1 MRLADFTVRVL
12 VALGL
17 AAAAFFLWKITPVLM
32 LLFGGIVLASVL
44 RAASAPVSRR
54 LRLPHAASLAL
65 VVVALLAAILGGL
78 YFFGREIA
86 LQAHALQQALAAAY
100 ANVEARFGGT
110 PAALKLVEGLR
121 NAISPEAVAN
131 FARQTVTVFGALA
144 DIALVLFLAI
154 YLAADP
160 QRYRDGALRLFPL
173 RARAD
178 VALALD
184 SAGDSLRRWLA
195 GQLVVMTTVG
205 VAIGISLSIVGVPLA
220 PALGVLSGLL
230 EFVPVVGPIAG
241 AIPGVLIAFAQGPD
255 TALYAAIV
263 YGGVL
268 FVEGNVIVP
277 FIQRW
282 AVDLPPVLALLGIVA
297 FGILFGLVGVLFAI
311 PLVVVIVALVRKLYV
326 ERLESH

>member
-1 MRLADFTVRVL
+1 
-12 VALGL
+12 
-17 AAAAFFLWKITPVLM
+17 
-32 LLFGGIVLASVL
+32 
-44 RAASAPVSRR
+44 
-54 LRLPHAASLAL
+54 LPHAASLAL
-65 VVVALLAAILGGL
+65 VVAVPLAVILAGL

-86 LQAHALQQALAAAY
+86 LQAQALQQALAAAY
-100 ANVEARFGGT
+100 ANVEARFGST
-110 PAALKLVEGLR
+110 PAALTLVEGLR
-121 NAISPEAVAN
+121 NAVSPEAVAN

-160 QRYRDGALRLFPL
+160 QRYRDGALRLFPV

-184 SAGDSLRRWLA
+184 SAGDSLRRWLV

-205 VAIGISLSIVGVPLA
+205 VAIGIALSIVGVALA

-241 AIPGVLIAFAQGPD
+241 AIPGLLIAFAQGPD

-263 YGGVL
+263 YGVVL
-268 FVEGNVIVP
+268 FIEGNVIVP